1 MTAKRRGL
9 GRGLGALI
17 PTGPELDERA
27 SAAGES
33 DGADSMLGGSVA
45 TVVEERP
52 APDLAPTDDASVNS
66 ASADA
71 IAEQAAEQVTE
82 KKSAPKNTGPRPS
95 TVKWD
100 SA

>member
-33 DGADSMLGGSVA
+33 DGTDSVLGGSVA

-52 APDLAPTDDASVNS
+52 DRKSV
-66 ASADA
+66 
-71 IAEQAAEQVTE
+71 V
-82 KKSAPKNTGPRPS
+82 
-95 TVKWD
+95 
-100 SA
+100 